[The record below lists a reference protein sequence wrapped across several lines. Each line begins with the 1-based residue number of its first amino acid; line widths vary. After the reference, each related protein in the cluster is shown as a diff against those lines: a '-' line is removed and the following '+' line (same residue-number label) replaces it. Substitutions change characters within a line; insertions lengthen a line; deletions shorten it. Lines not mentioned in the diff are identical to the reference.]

1 MLRRTATLILA
12 VALSAAVSAQAP
24 LPKPKAIEAGRKGWA
39 AIRDGRHEEAAR
51 AFADAIPDDS
61 RDPNHQMGAGQAAY
75 LLGNASDAQRHLEA
89 ALGLSPDL
97 TQASLLLGQIR
108 YWNSDFTGALQAYEA
123 ALTHAPED
131 KTLLD
136 RVNQLRKEA
145 EVQRDFYQ
153 AQGGH
158 FTVLFEGP
166 ADDALAQ
173 KIVDI
178 LEEAYTRVGSA
189 LNRFPDG
196 PVTVVLYTEQ
206 QFSDVTRSP
215 SWAAAQYNGRMN
227 IPVRGALRKPEE
239 LERVLFHEFAH
250 VLVTSIA
257 PRGVPTWLNEGLAVV
272 FEPKGRAWSDHTLGK
287 TDNRIPFGTLA
298 KSFRGLSDDDA
309 STAYAQSAGAVAR
322 MIDLAGEWSVVA
334 LLQDIS
340 RGRPFAEAFG
350 ERMLMPWAEFAGADT
365 PRASA
370 PAEPQPEP
378 QPDPQSDPEPEP
390 DPKPDPKPETQ

>member
-1 MLRRTATLILA
+1 MRTRVLATVRPAVIAALSLALSGA
-12 VALSAAVSAQAP
+12 VAAQAP
-24 LPKPKAIEAGRKGWA
+24 LPKPKAIAAAQKGWA
-39 AIRDGRHEEAAR
+39 AIRDGKHEEAAR
-51 AFADAIPDDS
+51 AFMDAILEDS
-61 RDPNHQMGAGQAAY
+61 QNANHQMGAGQAAY
-75 LLGNASDAQRHLEA
+75 LLGNASDAQGYLEA
-89 ALGLSPDL
+89 ALKLAPGL
-97 TQASLLLGQIR
+97 TQATLLLGQIR
-108 YWNSDFTGALQAYEA
+108 YRNSDFTGALQAYEA
-123 ALTHAPED
+123 ALTYAPED

-136 RVNQLRKEA
+136 RVAQLRKEA

-166 ADDALAQ
+166 TDDALAQ

-239 LERVLFHEFAH
+239 LERVLFHEFTH

-272 FEPKGRAWSDHTLGK
+272 FEPKGRAWSETALEK
-287 TDNRIPFGTLA
+287 TDNRIPFGALA
-298 KSFRGLSDDDA
+298 KSFKGLSTNDA
-309 STAYAQSAGAVAR
+309 PTAYAQSADAVGR

-334 LLQDIS
+334 LLQDIG
-340 RGRPFAEAFG
+340 RGRPFPEAFG
-350 ERMLMPWAEFAGADT
+350 ERMLMPWNEFAGADT
-365 PRASA
+365 AQVAA
-370 PAEPQPEP
+370 PAA
-378 QPDPQSDPEPEP
+378 PEPEP
-390 DPKPDPKPETQ
+390 Q

>member
-1 MLRRTATLILA
+1 MFRWTATLILA
-12 VALSAAVSAQAP
+12 VALSAAVSAQPP

-39 AIRDGRHEEAAR
+39 AIRDGLHEEAAR
-51 AFADAIPDDS
+51 AFADAIFEDS

-89 ALGLSPDL
+89 ALKLSPGL

-108 YWNSDFTGALQAYEA
+108 YRNSDFTGALEAYEA
-123 ALTHAPED
+123 ALIHAPED

-136 RVNQLRKEA
+136 RVSQLRKEA

-166 ADDALAQ
+166 TDDALAQ
-173 KIVDI
+173 KIVDV

-239 LERVLFHEFAH
+239 LERVLFHEFTH

-272 FEPKGRAWSDHTLGK
+272 FEPKGRAWSETTLGK
-287 TDNRIPFGTLA
+287 TDNRIPLGTLA
-298 KSFRGLSDDDA
+298 KSFRSLSNDDA

-350 ERMLMPWAEFAGADT
+350 ERMLVPWAEFAGADT
-365 PRASA
+365 PQIAA
-370 PAEPQPEP
+370 PAATAE
-378 QPDPQSDPEPEP
+378 PEPEP
-390 DPKPDPKPETQ
+390 EPQ

>member
-1 MLRRTATLILA
+1 MRTRVLATVRPAVIAALSLALSGA
-12 VALSAAVSAQAP
+12 VAAQAP
-24 LPKPKAIEAGRKGWA
+24 LPKPKAIAAAQKGWA
-39 AIRDGRHEEAAR
+39 AIRDGKHEEAAR
-51 AFADAIPDDS
+51 AFMGAILEDS
-61 RDPNHQMGAGQAAY
+61 QNANHQMGAGQAAY
-75 LLGNASDAQRHLEA
+75 LLGNASDAQGYLEA
-89 ALGLSPDL
+89 ALKLAPGL
-97 TQASLLLGQIR
+97 TQATLLLGQIR
-108 YWNSDFTGALQAYEA
+108 YRNSDFTGALQAYEA
-123 ALTHAPED
+123 ALTYAPED

-136 RVNQLRKEA
+136 RVAQLRKEA

-166 ADDALAQ
+166 TDDALAQ

-239 LERVLFHEFAH
+239 LERVLFHEFTH

-272 FEPKGRAWSDHTLGK
+272 FEPKGRAWSETALEK
-287 TDNRIPFGTLA
+287 TDNRIPFGALA
-298 KSFRGLSDDDA
+298 KSFKGLSNNDA
-309 STAYAQSAGAVAR
+309 PTAYAQSADAVGR

-334 LLQDIS
+334 LLQDIG
-340 RGRPFAEAFG
+340 RGRPFPEAFG
-350 ERMLMPWAEFAGADT
+350 ERMLMPWNEFAGADT
-365 PRASA
+365 AQVAA
-370 PAEPQPEP
+370 PAA
-378 QPDPQSDPEPEP
+378 PEPEP
-390 DPKPDPKPETQ
+390 Q